1 LVFFHLFPTN
11 PHLVMIPRLV
21 AVILAVGSVA
31 AEYTYFADHRG
42 VGIRD
47 ADGETCL
54 YLSFS
59 LQMRNYNLGD
69 EAPLENIELGDAV
82 LGGRCSSREKADDSA
97 YLSAKFTHI
106 NRTRTFLFNFKQA
119 TIVVDRYEQARW
131 SLFQLSYAE
140 AYDDLQVVFLSPNG
154 SSVVSGPLKQ
164 QFTCRDTIN
173 TTLTHE
179 IYQPIDVFLG
189 APVEIQPYG
198 MSSNIYLCERTR
210 RRSLSE
216 SFEAKSTVA
225 SGIVLLLSSIGVIVG
240 HTLRRHFIPERK
252 AAYDNLG

>member
-1 LVFFHLFPTN
+1 LSFFFLSQLIPAMILRRSLVVL
-11 PHLVMIPRLV
+11 LVIFS
-21 AVILAVGSVA
+21 AAS
-31 AEYTYFADHRG
+31 AEYTYFADHKG

-47 ADGETCL
+47 ADGTTCL
-54 YLSFS
+54 YLSFL
-59 LQMRNYNLGD
+59 LQMRNYNLG
-69 EAPLENIELGDAV
+69 EGAPLENIDLGDSV
-82 LGGRCSSREKADDSA
+82 LGGRCGTRNDEDDSA
-97 YLSAKFTHI
+97 YLSAKFTHV

-131 SLFQLSYAE
+131 SLFQISYAE
-140 AYDDLQVVFLSPNG
+140 AYEGQQVVFLSPNG
-154 SSVVSGPLKQ
+154 SVVSGPLKQ

-179 IYQPIDVFLG
+179 IYQPIDVFLA

-198 MSSNIYLCERTR
+198 LSSNIYLCERTR